1 MAAIRK
7 TAVKENSL
15 KGELMF
21 TNYYR
26 IAAYHP
32 KEDYSI
38 IVDSNGRYEKLWQF
52 SAELMSK
59 GFKIIE
65 VGNKDNLVEVTFPFI
80 NEKSDKILLRAI
92 WKGEPELQD
101 FEHQN
106 RPCRSIALYKHLY
119 GKFLD

>member
-1 MAAIRK
+1 
-7 TAVKENSL
+7 
-15 KGELMF
+15 MF

-26 IAAYHP
+26 ITAYHP
-32 KEDYSI
+32 KGDFSI
-38 IVDSNGRYEKLWQF
+38 IVDSNGRYEKLWHF
-52 SAELMSK
+52 SAELISK

-80 NEKSDKILLRAI
+80 NEKSNKILLRAI

-101 FEHQN
+101 FEYQN
-106 RPCRSIALYKHLY
+106 RPCRSIAVYKYLY

>member
-1 MAAIRK
+1 MAALRK
-7 TAVKENSL
+7 KAVKENSL
-15 KGELMF
+15 KGQLMF

-32 KEDYSI
+32 KEDFSI

-80 NEKSDKILLRAI
+80 NEKSMQLHTSNSR
-92 WKGEPELQD
+92 W
-101 FEHQN
+101 
-106 RPCRSIALYKHLY
+106 RPQGDSNACQHA
-119 GKFLD
+119 

>member
-7 TAVKENSL
+7 KAVKENSL

-80 NEKSDKILLRAI
+80 NEKSNKILLRAI